1 MANGKK
7 ESNTPDE
14 IRNEEI
20 STRLKSIEMSLN
32 SRGIAAPKG
41 PDRDKLEKEKAELL
55 AELNELKT
63 ADGEP
68 ERFDIDEEITAA
80 EKRID
85 DKLDTFKTEGELTDD
100 QDEAA
105 TPPEKTGLTDINKEA
120 VATGGKTKK
129 EIENIEPGEELITPE
144 TEKFFS
150 ELKLEDFKDLKK
162 LREKFDGVF
171 TDELL
176 ENLNTEPDF
185 KNEITNRY
193 FDDLCQ
199 KTEEYFQIALADQ
212 EKDKKFKGLKQE
224 GKKFLK
230 SMWGGGLYAAANRA
244 VMTGAKALTTV
255 GLPLKILAGGVTG
268 AAVGGINYA
277 LGRGHEALT
286 GKGIKKLASKIEK
299 SKNSGEIE
307 KDVLAKLGD
316 DLSLLMNFER
326 NKFEHLDAQEN
337 LLKNLTE
344 KKQINIFGNE
354 LVGEEEGKKQAM
366 EKRNDLVHLTKLS
379 AGAKY
384 VTGKEQKEAIKE
396 RQTLIKKLIDN
407 NGLNEFITLQIE
419 EQIKELK
426 NDKELDPAT
435 ETKLIKQAHL
445 MVERDINSLLGD
457 VVAQEKFD
465 EIDKKG
471 KSAFEKSYL
480 AKLVGKAPAE
490 SFFQAVS
497 KGFVSGSVAGLA
509 YTDAMAGGIYMAMQ
523 RMQGTLKAEILK
535 RGETAVKMPAEI
547 IKDLKDLYDTD
558 VGKVNESEAKNKIIE
573 ARARVKLPDIK
584 EVDRVK
590 IEKTINI
597 LENRLIKNTT
607 LTEAS
612 EDNNLTIS
620 EMAEGIITT
629 KGKEVEM
636 AADLAET
643 EKKRKSLV
651 GLAKQFFKLGYTKVE
666 GEGKS
671 AILKQML
678 KLGWGEKGKILL
690 KTGWEGAKGGAAG
703 AIGAE
708 FANMGGAAASGEDID
723 ISSSLD
729 RAASRITVGLSDA
742 LSKGEAQPADTTEA
756 EAKPE
761 APGEEIYTVP
771 PPPDITETM
780 SPQALKELGQSIHLG
795 DNEAVNKL
803 IEQEKIPADSI
814 RAVQDLVEAEKDL
827 GVNTFDQGLSSEE
840 LKTVTKE
847 LFTDNSE
854 KAKALLDT
862 WQQRGLISSEQNFN
876 LNHALLE
883 HAGFQTEK
891 GPDNK
896 FNLTIELGQQGA
908 PEHLEQVF
916 YRMGIDNTDLGQ
928 EIDNVKAARI
938 LNIGANLRVLSE
950 GNNVAG
956 IAAEDFK
963 NYASFE
969 DGKLEI
975 KDYESFKDN
984 VLDKLTEHAEEII
997 TPDNIDKTGVLP
1009 YADNIIKETWEDMAN
1024 SEITPQVEINLD
1036 QEAID
1041 RAEHRAFQGTLAKSG
1056 IAEFATDLDPVDE
1069 DTATFT
1075 SFGEKISVQDNKVV
1089 SIGETKLDEPIT
1101 LGSEKG
1107 GDQLLDEIAK
1117 VRSEALLSK
1126 YEEAM
1131 KPRHTVAE
1139 IKLPE
1144 VSEYQVDTHL
1154 RQTVDKLGFGKGQGA
1169 EEWQFLKNKS
1179 IDDLLNKDIEGHAGQ
1194 HHDWLENHHRG
1205 NLREF
1210 IQKEIN
1216 DGKLLPP
1223 KAGGP
1228 IKIGDAL
1235 HELAASQTKEQ
1246 LIHDLKVA
1254 EKITQAKETAPP
1266 TDIAEEKSSYMER
1279 IDGLV
1284 EKGDLV
1290 ELKNIGLNPDINV
1303 YCSPEAQDILEKY
1316 GRQGIEFADKGISIL
1331 GGSEVVT
1338 IPNQEVDKLVI
1349 GKTASGDLTFTAI
1362 DAEGNRSSEWS
1373 FAIKIDEADKRW
1385 ETAEAITK
1393 DEAKVETPPPEPKPD
1408 VETKTSPAPEIKP
1421 ETQLNRIGADNGK
1434 ISAQFSYDKN
1444 GEVVKYQ
1451 TSGMLFGFNPEEMLN
1466 EDYKKTIE
1474 DVWSQGNKELK
1485 QQDMINDVNQTAQ
1498 AIELNRR
1505 LLAELESN
1513 SQGQTPEA
1521 KFLREAMDHSVDKI
1535 EKRYGDVFKEN
1546 LEATPPAPEAKPDT
1560 ETEKLTQQLT
1570 QTATAEAHF
1579 ENLKE
1584 LDPKVPKID
1593 ISDQNISKLNQQELN
1608 ETQKVIDDQIKGLR
1622 EARPI
1627 ATEEAQKR
1635 IDTVVAGYED
1645 KLKIIDTRLEEF
1657 EKTAAPTPPKP
1668 DIEPPEIKKDTT
1680 PRETTTEETKH
1691 PWEQYAKPPW
1701 ADTETEEPEKA
1712 TPEKPKATPVSE
1724 QVSEI
1729 KTEPPPPPPEQKSN
1743 TAQTEP
1749 PKPEIETAPTPE
1761 ERIEVGEISPESE
1774 DSLRVLA
1781 DDIKEL
1787 PSSAE
1792 LKPEETQIIISDL
1805 KQRIATGE
1813 LKIPE
1818 SSYLVYVNKN
1828 PDAQF
1833 ATLLH
1838 YDQTNDKF
1846 TIVGTDSVSTANA
1859 ERYPGSETPSG
1870 THYVQKIVDAK
1881 DWGDPY
1887 GQAGHEVY
1895 DLSEGIGIAFHATDE
1910 PERLGKP
1917 ASHGCIR
1924 MSNEFNDLL
1933 DKHKVL
1939 DVNSPVI
1946 VSEFDRKEVTEKT
1959 S

>member
-1075 SFGEKISVQDNKVV
+1075 SFGEKIYVQDNKVV

-1408 VETKTSPAPEIKP
+1408 VETKTSPAPESSLNPLLESMPPQEGYTFGKLAGESKLVFSDTFP
-1421 ETQLNRIGADNGK
+1421 EGEMTKLQMQKYYDHNLKEYNAKVDYFEQLKAKYSDDRNFAEFQTAVERDLQRSQDNLNSIRKYAEGTDETKIRTHISGNMSPENQARQSLEALGSMKNIFSDAPAGSTQETEDISKRAFEELDERTKEFKSKTETPPPVPEAKYDQEKYDQSIAADTHFNDKHGHDL
-1434 ISAQFSYDKN
+1434 SAQYLDK
-1444 GEVVKYQ
+1444 
-1451 TSGMLFGFNPEEMLN
+1451 LNPEQLQNTLKLVQNEINNLN
-1466 EDYKKTIE
+1466 TLKVSPDEELQKTIDPATIDTAIAGYQEKVNIINDRLEQAGPERVAETTTKKVPGGIKTTTDIKQPGREATIE
-1474 DVWSQGNKELK
+1474 DTKQEFETDDKKTTIEKKEYDAELK
-1485 QQDMINDVNQTAQ
+1485 QDLTKEVDPENYANIINAKSQELYSSLVRNEITSEQDMLNYISNIKQEVTGNG
-1498 AIELNRR
+1498 ELTD
-1505 LLAELESN
+1505 LEQKQWSLFYD
-1513 SQGQTPEA
+1513 
-1521 KFLREAMDHSVDKI
+1521 KVDSP
-1535 EKRYGDVFKEN
+1535 RS
-1546 LEATPPAPEAKPDT
+1546 A
-1560 ETEKLTQQLT
+1560 
-1570 QTATAEAHF
+1570 
-1579 ENLKE
+1579 
-1584 LDPKVPKID
+1584 LDRQP
-1593 ISDQNISKLNQQELN
+1593 
-1608 ETQKVIDDQIKGLR
+1608 QIKH
-1622 EARPI
+1622 
-1627 ATEEAQKR
+1627 
-1635 IDTVVAGYED
+1635 
-1645 KLKIIDTRLEEF
+1645 
-1657 EKTAAPTPPKP
+1657 
-1668 DIEPPEIKKDTT
+1668 EIKS
-1680 PRETTTEETKH
+1680 
-1691 PWEQYAKPPW
+1691 WM
-1701 ADTETEEPEKA
+1701 
-1712 TPEKPKATPVSE
+1712 S
-1724 QVSEI
+1724 
-1729 KTEPPPPPPEQKSN
+1729 
-1743 TAQTEP
+1743 
-1749 PKPEIETAPTPE
+1749 
-1761 ERIEVGEISPESE
+1761 
-1774 DSLRVLA
+1774 SL
-1781 DDIKEL
+1781 K
-1787 PSSAE
+1787 
-1792 LKPEETQIIISDL
+1792 
-1805 KQRIATGE
+1805 
-1813 LKIPE
+1813 
-1818 SSYLVYVNKN
+1818 
-1828 PDAQF
+1828 
-1833 ATLLH
+1833 
-1838 YDQTNDKF
+1838 
-1846 TIVGTDSVSTANA
+1846 
-1859 ERYPGSETPSG
+1859 
-1870 THYVQKIVDAK
+1870 
-1881 DWGDPY
+1881 
-1887 GQAGHEVY
+1887 
-1895 DLSEGIGIAFHATDE
+1895 
-1910 PERLGKP
+1910 
-1917 ASHGCIR
+1917 
-1924 MSNEFNDLL
+1924 
-1933 DKHKVL
+1933 
-1939 DVNSPVI
+1939 
-1946 VSEFDRKEVTEKT
+1946 
-1959 S
+1959 

>member
-1 MANGKK
+1 MVNSRK
-7 ESNTPDE
+7 ENNTPDE

-20 STRLKSIEMSLN
+20 STRLKSIEMSLH
-32 SRGIAAPKG
+32 SKGIAAPKG
-41 PDRDKLEKEKAELL
+41 PDRDKLEKEKADLL
-55 AELNELKT
+55 AELNELKI

-68 ERFDIDEEITAA
+68 KPSDIETEKGEVA
-80 EKRID
+80 EKID
-85 DKLDTFKTEGELTDD
+85 DDVDTFIEEGELTDD
-100 QDEAA
+100 QAEAVR
-105 TPPEKTGLTDINKEA
+105 PPEKTELTDIKKEA
-120 VATGGKTKK
+120 DITGEKAKK
-129 EIENIEPGEELITPE
+129 EIASIEPGEELKTPE
-144 TEKFFS
+144 MEKFFS
-150 ELKLEDFKDLKK
+150 ELKLEDFKDQKK

-176 ENLNTEPDF
+176 KNLNTEPDL
-185 KNEITNRY
+185 KNEIANRY

-212 EKDKKFKGLKQE
+212 ERDKKFKGLKQE

-286 GKGIKKLASKIEK
+286 GKGLKKLAQKIEK

-326 NKFEHLDAQEN
+326 NKFEHLDAQKN
-337 LLKNLTE
+337 SLKNLTE
-344 KKQINIFGNE
+344 EEQINILGNE
-354 LVGEEEGKKQAM
+354 LVSEEESKKQAM
-366 EKRNDLVHLTKLS
+366 EKRDDLVHLTELS

-384 VTGKEQKEAIKE
+384 VTGEEQREAIKE

-426 NDKELDPAT
+426 GDKELDPAT
-435 ETKLIKQAHL
+435 KTKLIKQAHL

-509 YTDAMAGGIYMAMQ
+509 YTDAVSGGIYMAMQ
-523 RMQGTLKAEILK
+523 RMQGTLRNEILK

-547 IKDLKDLYDTD
+547 IKDLYETD
-558 VGKVNESEAKNKIIE
+558 METVSESEVKNKIIE
-573 ARARVKLPDIK
+573 ARARIKLPDIK
-584 EVDRVK
+584 EIDRVK

-597 LENRLIKNTT
+597 LENRLIKKTT

-620 EMAEGIITT
+620 EMAESIVAT
-629 KGKEVEM
+629 KGKEVKK

-643 EKKRKSLV
+643 EKKRKSLI
-651 GLAKQFFKLGYTKVE
+651 GIAKQFAKIGNK
-666 GEGKS
+666 
-671 AILKQML
+671 
-678 KLGWGEKGKILL
+678 EKAKILL
-690 KTGWEGAKGGAAG
+690 KTGWEGVKGGAAG
-703 AIGAE
+703 ALGAE
-708 FANMGGAAASGEDID
+708 VVNMGGAAASSGDFN
-723 ISSSLD
+723 ISDSVD
-729 RAASRITVGLSDA
+729 RVTSRITFGA
-742 LSKGEAQPADTTEA
+742 LDTLKGDAQPPDTTEA

-761 APGEEIYTVP
+761 VPGEEIYTVP

-780 SPQALKELGQSIHLG
+780 SPQALKELGQSIHSG
-795 DNEAVNKL
+795 DNEAIYKL

-814 RAVQDLVEAEKDL
+814 RVIQGLVEAEKDL

-854 KAKALLDT
+854 KAKALLDS

-896 FNLTIELGQQGA
+896 FNLTIELGKQGA

-916 YRMGIDNTDLGQ
+916 YRLGIDNTDLGQ
-928 EIDNVKAARI
+928 EIDNLKAARI
-938 LNIGANLRVLSE
+938 LNVGANLRVLSE
-950 GNNVAG
+950 GHNVAG
-956 IAAEDFK
+956 IAAEDFN

-984 VLDKLTEHAEEII
+984 ILDKLTDHAEEII
-997 TPDNIDKTGVLP
+997 TSENIDKSGALA
-1009 YADNIIKETWEDMAN
+1009 YADNIIQETWEDMAN
-1024 SEITPQVEINLD
+1024 SEMTPQVEINLD
-1036 QEAID
+1036 QETID
-1041 RAEHRAFQGTLAKSG
+1041 KAGHRAFQGTLAKSG
-1056 IAEFATDLDPVDE
+1056 IAEFATDLDSVDE

-1075 SFGEKISVQDNKVV
+1075 SFGEKVVVQDNKVV

-1101 LGSEKG
+1101 LGTEKG

-1144 VSEYQVDTHL
+1144 VSEYQVDTQL

-1179 IDDLLNKDIEGHAGQ
+1179 VDDLLNKDIEGYAGQ

-1228 IKIGDAL
+1228 LKIGDAL
-1235 HELAASQTKEQ
+1235 RELAGSQTRDQ
-1246 LIHDLKVA
+1246 LVHDLNVA
-1254 EKITQAKETAPP
+1254 EKIAEGKSEPGPISIPESGPEATPDIDPKTA
-1266 TDIAEEKSSYMER
+1266 
-1279 IDGLV
+1279 
-1284 EKGDLV
+1284 V
-1290 ELKNIGLNPDINV
+1290 ELLKTWNPTLDPNEPNFEQRSIDFANRMLANR
-1303 YCSPEAQDILEKY
+1303 EDLLEKY
-1316 GRQGIEFADKGISIL
+1316 SINSEASPQEKMEELLKAFQERNAQIEAMVQESLGRPADAPPP
-1331 GGSEVVT
+1331 T
-1338 IPNQEVDKLVI
+1338 P
-1349 GKTASGDLTFTAI
+1349 
-1362 DAEGNRSSEWS
+1362 
-1373 FAIKIDEADKRW
+1373 
-1385 ETAEAITK
+1385 
-1393 DEAKVETPPPEPKPD
+1393 EAKPNI
-1408 VETKTSPAPEIKP
+1408 ETKTSPADAAKQDSRSMTDEEQTRQASEAAFKEHAIKVKA
-1421 ETQLNRIGADNGK
+1421 ADMFNNPNASYQEK
-1434 ISAQFSYDKN
+1434 ISALKDAIDDGQRIKLNAYDLYRN
-1444 GEVVKYQ
+1444 GDKIYYI
-1451 TSGMLFGFNPEEMLN
+1451 TSADPASGLRG
-1466 EDYKKTIE
+1466 
-1474 DVWSQGNKELK
+1474 
-1485 QQDMINDVNQTAQ
+1485 
-1498 AIELNRR
+1498 IEL
-1505 LLAELESN
+1505 
-1513 SQGQTPEA
+1513 TPEVIDKLTSSRQAA
-1521 KFLREAMDHSVDKI
+1521 KESLYASPEITSAEPKSQQQP
-1535 EKRYGDVFKEN
+1535 E
-1546 LEATPPAPEAKPDT
+1546 TTPPPAPEAKPGT
-1560 ETEKLTQQLT
+1560 ETEKLAQQLA

-1584 LDPKVPKID
+1584 LDPKMPKID

-1608 ETQKVIDDQIKGLR
+1608 ETQKVINDQIKGLK

-1635 IDTVVAGYED
+1635 IDTVMAGYED
-1645 KLKIIDTRLEEF
+1645 KLKTIDTRLEEL
-1657 EKTAAPTPPKP
+1657 EKTTAPTPPKP
-1668 DIEPPEIKKDTT
+1668 DTEPPELKK
-1680 PRETTTEETKH
+1680 ETTSHGTTTDEKAKH
-1691 PWEQYAKPPW
+1691 PWEQYTKPPRT
-1701 ADTETEEPEKA
+1701 DTEAEEAIKA
-1712 TPEKPKATPVSE
+1712 TPEKPKATPPSE

-1729 KTEPPPPPPEQKSN
+1729 KVEPPPPPPEQKSD
-1743 TAQTEP
+1743 TIQAEP
-1749 PKPEIETAPTPE
+1749 LKPEIETAPTPE
-1761 ERIEVGEISPESE
+1761 EKIEVGEISPESE
-1774 DSLRVLA
+1774 DSLRALA

-1787 PSSAE
+1787 PSSIE
-1792 LKPEETQIIISDL
+1792 LRPEETQKMISNVQQ
-1805 KQRIATGE
+1805 KINSGE
-1813 LKIPE
+1813 LKIPDNG
-1818 SSYLVYVNKN
+1818 YLVYINKN

-1838 YDQTNDKF
+1838 YDQASNKF
-1846 TIVGTDSVSTANA
+1846 TVVGTDSVSTANT

-1870 THYVQKIVDAK
+1870 VHYVEKIVDAA

-1887 GQAGHEVY
+1887 GQKGHEVY
-1895 DLSEGIGIAFHATDE
+1895 DLSKDVGIAFHATDE

-1946 VSEFDRKEVTEKT
+1946 VSEFDRKEVTGKT